1 MTHYWSQV
9 ATDGKCYITVFHES
23 KDGKTHT
30 QILPEAHDSH
40 EAAHEWAKAHG
51 LPILEAQAV
60 YFDKTLLEFC
70 QDVPQDSLETRVARL
85 ERRADFIYRQ
95 LGYKVSGE

>member
-1 MTHYWSQV
+1 MSMTHYWSHI

-23 KDGKTHT
+23 KDGKTSKQT
-30 QILPEAHDSH
+30 LPEAHDSH
-40 EAAHEWAKAHG
+40 EAAHEWAKTHG
-51 LPILEAQAV
+51 LPILEME
-60 YFDKTLLEFC
+60 YC
-70 QDVPQDSLETRVARL
+70 QDVPQDSLATRVARL